1 MYVSIDED
9 HSSQTTICHQVS
21 STNFPGIY
29 EGYDD
34 AWSQE
39 KFEEVGVGF

>member
-1 MYVSIDED
+1 MSDSNLYISLLQV
-9 HSSQTTICHQVS
+9 HSSD
-21 STNFPGIY
+21 FPGAY

-39 KFEEVGVGF
+39 KFEKVFNP